1 MLESWLLAAFAAG
14 IAGTV
19 YAYVLFPALA
29 ALLSRLPRKPA
40 DATAPVTASLV
51 TVVIPAYNEERNIG
65 QRITNILAS
74 DYPPDRLDVIVV
86 SDASTDRTNTIV
98 HEFAGVRL
106 IEQPT
111 RQGKTAGLNC
121 AMDVAKGEIVVFTDA
136 NAVYQADTIRTL
148 ARHFK
153 HPAVGLVSGYT
164 KYVRAGGE
172 EVASASNLHTQLERA
187 IKRAESAF
195 GC

>member
-40 DATAPVTASLV
+40 DATAPVTAPLV

-86 SDASTDRTNTIV
+86 SDRSEERRV
-98 HEFAGVRL
+98 
-106 IEQPT
+106 
-111 RQGKTAGLNC
+111 GKEC
-121 AMDVAKGEIVVFTDA
+121 RSRWV
-136 NAVYQADTIRTL
+136 
-148 ARHFK
+148 
-153 HPAVGLVSGYT
+153 
-164 KYVRAGGE
+164 
-172 EVASASNLHTQLERA
+172 
-187 IKRAESAF
+187 
-195 GC
+195 